1 MHRLHASLREFFLRG
16 FKCMQNKMDN
26 RVVTLLH
33 FFFFLSQLNFSIST
47 DRNIF
52 YPSKHIAE
60 HLTCTVT
67 DPTVLRPLKYPNV
80 LTTEEQQIEAS
91 FISFK
96 VSWLSL
102 WKCSTHMQELKTGR
116 FSQLINDLKCC
127 FSCRNSIN
135 NNRNSFHQQ
144 HTLQK
149 TFPSEV
155 HLEIH
160 TAALF
165 LMSRL
170 PGTANCHLLFSFLT
184 PSPQARAFSHYP
196 ATH

>member
-1 MHRLHASLREFFLRG
+1 M
-16 FKCMQNKMDN
+16 
-26 RVVTLLH
+26 VVILLH
-33 FFFFLSQLNFSIST
+33 FFFFLSQLNFIIST

-67 DPTVLRPLKYPNV
+67 DPTVLRPLQYQNV

-102 WKCSTHMQELKTGR
+102 WKCSTHMQKLKTGR
-116 FSQLINDLKCC
+116 FAQLINDLKCC

-135 NNRNSFHQQ
+135 NNRNSFNQQ

-149 TFPSEV
+149 NISLQSTFRDSHSSPIPYGKVARDSKLSSAVFISDTLPTSQGLLPLPS
-155 HLEIH
+155 H
-160 TAALF
+160 T
-165 LMSRL
+165 
-170 PGTANCHLLFSFLT
+170 LT
-184 PSPQARAFSHYP
+184 L
-196 ATH
+196 